1 MKETR
6 LRRCFEL
13 SGVVPLGVYLI
24 VHLVSYARALLGS
37 DEFGLVADPGLVLS
51 ALELVVIWLPLGF
64 HAAYGAWLA
73 TRALPEVRDE
83 KQYALLMRVSG
94 ALALVFLVWHAL
106 WFSWPLKR
114 GRIGPADVAERLA
127 ATLSSTSDGVPVVA
141 ALHLIGL
148 GVVCAHFGW
157 GFARFLEGWGVAR
170 ARPAR
175 LGAGLLSATLF
186 GLGAATLIELATGSI
201 VPRFAR

>member
-1 MKETR
+1 MTSRAAATR
-6 LRRCFEL
+6 
-13 SGVVPLGVYLI
+13 
-24 VHLVSYARALLGS
+24 YARALFGS
-37 DEFGLVADPGLVLS
+37 DEFGLLRDPGL
-51 ALELVVIWLPLGF
+51 ALAALGLVVIWLPLGF
-64 HAAYGAWLA
+64 HAAYGVWLA
-73 TRALPEVRDE
+73 TRALPELRDE

-94 ALALVFLVWHAL
+94 ALALVFLVWHTL
-106 WFSWPLKR
+106 WYSWPLKR
-114 GRIGPADVAERLA
+114 GRIEPADVAERLA

-157 GFARFLEGWGVAR
+157 GFARFLEGWGVTR

-186 GLGAATLIELATGSI
+186 GLGAATLIELATGSL

>member
-24 VHLVSYARALLGS
+24 VHLVSYSRALFGS
-37 DEFGLVADPGLVLS
+37 DAFGLLVEPGLALS
-51 ALELVVIWLPLGF
+51 ALQLLVIWLPLGF
-64 HAAYGAWLA
+64 HAGYGAWLS
-73 TRALPEVRDE
+73 TRTLPEARQE
-83 KQYALLMRVSG
+83 KQYTVLMRVSG
-94 ALALVFLVWHAL
+94 ALALVFLAWHAL
-106 WFSWPLKR
+106 WYSWPLKR
-114 GRIGPADVAERLA
+114 GRIGAGDVAERLA
-127 ATLSSTSDGVPVVA
+127 ATLSSTVDGVPLFA

-157 GFARFLEGWGVAR
+157 GFARFLEGWGITR
-170 ARPAR
+170 SRRAR

>member
-13 SGVVPLGVYLI
+13 SGVVPLGVYLL
-24 VHLVSYARALLGS
+24 VHLGSYARALFGS
-37 DEFGLVADPGLVLS
+37 DEFGLLDEPGLALSVLG
-51 ALELVVIWLPLGF
+51 LFLIWLPLAF
-64 HAAYGAWLA
+64 HAAYGGWLS
-73 TRALPEVRDE
+73 TRSLPETRDE
-83 KQYALLMRVSG
+83 KQYALLMRASG
-94 ALALVFLVWHAL
+94 VLALAFLVWHAA

-114 GRIGPADVAERLA
+114 GRLAPEDVAERLA
-127 ATLSSTSDGVPVVA
+127 ATLSSTNDGVPWFA
-141 ALHLIGL
+141 ALHLLGL

-157 GFARFLEGWGVAR
+157 GFARFLEGWGVTR

-175 LGAGLLSATLF
+175 LGAGLLSAALF

-201 VPRFAR
+201 LPRFAR

>member
-1 MKETR
+1 MKDTR

-24 VHLVSYARALLGS
+24 VHVLSYARALLGS
-37 DEFGLVADPGLVLS
+37 DEFGLLDDPGLALS

-64 HAAYGAWLA
+64 HAGYGAWLS
-73 TRALPEVRDE
+73 TRALPDTRDE
-83 KQYALLMRVSG
+83 KQHALLMRVSG

-148 GVVCAHFGW
+148 GVICAHFGW

-175 LGAGLLSATLF
+175 LGAGLVSATLF

-201 VPRFAR
+201 LPRFAR